1 MESEKLIRMEENQK
15 NILKR
20 VDNLENKIQDIC
32 DITISIKELTMEIK
46 EMREDANDIEKRV
59 DVLEEMPKK
68 KWYNMVNQIISM
80 LVAGTVGYFLSKIGM
95 H

>member
-46 EMREDANDIEKRV
+46 EMREDANDIKKRV

-68 KWYNMVNQIISM
+68 KWNNMVNQIISM
-80 LVAGTVGYFLSKIGM
+80 LVAGMVGYFLSKIGM

>member
-68 KWYNMVNQIISM
+68 KWNNMVNQIISM